1 MAASSLILYRNY
13 TVNDNYY
20 PTNFNYKCGDNLP
33 SINDIGILPPN
44 GKRFKEWNWARDGS
58 STSYNAG
65 EQSDD
70 THASYYIIW
79 EDLPTNYKVLEE
91 DLIAV
96 ADAINAL
103 TGNVGQLEWPDDFIE
118 ALEPPIQFNID
129 EVTYYAKSGMSWEE
143 WINSN
148 YNTDNYYI
156 TDNTYINKSIRSW
169 VFDSNY
175 YHIIKTD
182 LIIANEEYA
191 THNDPP

>member
-1 MAASSLILYRNY
+1 MAGSPLALYRNY
-13 TVNDNYY
+13 TSSDNY
-20 PTNFNYKCGDNLP
+20 FNDYGYKCGDNLP
-33 SINDIGILPPN
+33 SIEDISLLQPN

-58 STSYNAG
+58 STGYNVG
-65 EQSDD
+65 EQSDFE
-70 THASYYIIW
+70 HESYYIIW
-79 EDLPTNYKVLEE
+79 EDLPTYYKVLEE

-103 TGNVGQLEWPDDFIE
+103 TGNNEQLEWPDDFID
-118 ALEPPIQFNID
+118 ALKPPISFTID
-129 EVTYYAKSGMSWEE
+129 STTYYAKDGMTWEE

-156 TDNTYINKSIRSW
+156 TDNTYINKGIRSW

-182 LIIANEEYA
+182 LIIANGEYA